1 MRERLKI
8 GGDGMKFL
16 VVDDSVE
23 DVAILRAA
31 LAEAG
36 PVEITP
42 VANGQLA
49 LKLLSEAEQLVFD
62 LIVIDWRLP
71 GIGGDQVAATFLS
84 NPLVRT
90 QVPVVVLST
99 ALPPPIND
107 RLVESGAVVL
117 EKAVDLN
124 GYEHLAAV
132 LINLAKQS
140 KEKQT
145 IEANES
151 PRRHRTISHV

>member
-1 MRERLKI
+1 
-8 GGDGMKFL
+8 MKFL

-23 DVAILRAA
+23 DVAILRTA
-31 LAEAG
+31 LTEAG

-42 VANGQLA
+42 ITNGHVALQ
-49 LKLLSEAEQLVFD
+49 LLSQAEQLVFD

-71 GIGGDQVAATFLS
+71 GIAGDQVAATFLN

-90 QVPVVVLST
+90 QVPVVVLSS
-99 ALPPPIND
+99 ALPPPINE
-107 RLVESGAVVL
+107 RLVGSGAVVL

-124 GYEHLAAV
+124 GYEQLAAV

-140 KEKQT
+140 KEKQQT
-145 IEANES
+145 IAA
-151 PRRHRTISHV
+151 T

>member
-23 DVAILRAA
+23 DVAILRSA
-31 LAEAG
+31 LTEVG

-42 VANGQLA
+42 VVNGHLA
-49 LKLLSEAEQLVFD
+49 LKLLSEAERLVFD

-71 GIGGDQVAATFLS
+71 GIAGDQVAVAFLNS
-84 NPLVRT
+84 PLVRT
-90 QVPVVVLST
+90 QVPVVVLSST
-99 ALPPPIND
+99 LPPPICE

-124 GYEHLAAV
+124 GYEHLAALLV
-132 LINLAKQS
+132 DLAKQS

-145 IEANES
+145 IEA
-151 PRRHRTISHV
+151 R